1 MTLTPQPSRTAR
13 VTAVLLGA
21 GVLLGACAQPG
32 QLGQPLPAAAG
43 APAAPAPAAAPAA
56 PAAPATIEP
65 ATGTVDARVTVRTP
79 GPAVYSVRT
88 VVLAPGETQE
98 WHRLPGT
105 EMAIV
110 RTGAVTL
117 EREGGC
123 TPARFGEGQALFVSD
138 GVPHRLANDG
148 TAPAELVVTTL
159 LAPGVPDSEDV
170 SSPCPED

>member
-13 VTAVLLGA
+13 VAAVLLGA

-32 QLGQPLPAAAG
+32 QLGQPLPAGAAAP
-43 APAAPAPAAAPAA
+43 APAAPAPAV
-56 PAAPATIEP
+56 PATVEP

-88 VVLAPGETQE
+88 VVLGPGETQE
-98 WHRLPGT
+98 WHRHPGT

-110 RTGAVTL
+110 RTGTVTL

-148 TAPAELVVTTL
+148 TVPVELVVTTL
-159 LAPGVPDSEDV
+159 LAPGAPDRETVP
-170 SSPCPED
+170 SPCPED

>member
-1 MTLTPQPSRTAR
+1 

-148 TAPAELVVTTL
+148 TVPVELVVTTL
-159 LAPGVPDSEDV
+159 LAPGAAERETVP
-170 SSPCPED
+170 SPCPED

>member
-1 MTLTPQPSRTAR
+1 M
-13 VTAVLLGA
+13 
-21 GVLLGACAQPG
+21 
-32 QLGQPLPAAAG
+32 
-43 APAAPAPAAAPAA
+43 
-56 PAAPATIEP
+56 
-65 ATGTVDARVTVRTP
+65 TVRTP

-88 VVLAPGETQE
+88 VVLGPGETQE
-98 WHRLPGT
+98 WHRHPGT

-148 TAPAELVVTTL
+148 TVPVELVVTTL
-159 LAPGVPDSEDV
+159 LAPGAPERETVP
-170 SSPCPED
+170 SPCPED

>member
-13 VTAVLLGA
+13 VAAVLLGA

-32 QLGQPLPAAAG
+32 QLGQPLPAAAP
-43 APAAPAPAAAPAA
+43 APAAPAPAA
-56 PAAPATIEP
+56 PAAPATVEP

-88 VVLAPGETQE
+88 VVLGPGETQE

-148 TAPAELVVTTL
+148 TVPVELVVTTL
-159 LAPGVPDSEDV
+159 LAPGAPDRETVP
-170 SSPCPED
+170 SPCPED

>member
-13 VTAVLLGA
+13 VAALLLGA

-32 QLGQPLPAAAG
+32 QLGQPLPAAAR

-56 PAAPATIEP
+56 PPTVEP

-88 VVLAPGETQE
+88 VVLGPGETQE

-148 TAPAELVVTTL
+148 TVPVELVVTTL
-159 LAPGVPDSEDV
+159 LAPGAPDRETVP
-170 SSPCPED
+170 SPCPED

>member
-13 VTAVLLGA
+13 VAAVLLGA

-32 QLGQPLPAAAG
+32 QLGQPLPAAA
-43 APAAPAPAAAPAA
+43 APVPVAA
-56 PAAPATIEP
+56 PAAPATVEP

-98 WHRLPGT
+98 WHRHPGT

-110 RTGAVTL
+110 RIGAVTL
-117 EREGGC
+117 ERAGGC

-138 GVPHRLANDG
+138 GVPHRLANDR

-159 LAPGVPDSEDV
+159 LTPGAPERETVP
-170 SSPCPED
+170 SPCPEG

>member
-1 MTLTPQPSRTAR
+1 VTLTPQPSRTAR

-148 TAPAELVVTTL
+148 TVPVELVVTTL
-159 LAPGVPDSEDV
+159 LAPGAAERETVP
-170 SSPCPED
+170 SPCPED

>member
-13 VTAVLLGA
+13 VAAVLLGA
-21 GVLLGACAQPG
+21 GVLLGSCAQPG
-32 QLGQPLPAAAG
+32 QLGQPLPAAAR
-43 APAAPAPAAAPAA
+43 A
-56 PAAPATIEP
+56 PAAPATVEP

-88 VVLAPGETQE
+88 VMLAPGETQE
-98 WHRLPGT
+98 WHRHPGT

-110 RTGAVTL
+110 RNGAVTL

-159 LAPGVPDSEDV
+159 LAPGAPDRETVP
-170 SSPCPED
+170 SPCPEG

>member
-13 VTAVLLGA
+13 VAAVLLGA

-32 QLGQPLPAAAG
+32 QLGQPLPAAAP
-43 APAAPAPAAAPAA
+43 APAPAPAAAH
-56 PAAPATIEP
+56 AAPATVEP
-65 ATGTVDARVTVRTP
+65 ATGTVDARVSVRTP

-88 VVLAPGETQE
+88 VMLAPGETQE
-98 WHRLPGT
+98 WHRHPGT

-110 RTGAVTL
+110 RNGAVTL

-159 LAPGVPDSEDV
+159 LAPGAPERETVP
-170 SSPCPED
+170 SPCPEG

>member
-13 VTAVLLGA
+13 VAAVLLGA

-32 QLGQPLPAAAG
+32 QLGQPLPAAPA
-43 APAAPAPAAAPAA
+43 APPPGAPAPAAAPAA
-56 PAAPATIEP
+56 PTTVEP

-98 WHRLPGT
+98 WHRRPGT

-159 LAPGVPDSEDV
+159 LAPGVPERETV
-170 SSPCPED
+170 PSPCPEG

>member
-1 MTLTPQPSRTAR
+1 M
-13 VTAVLLGA
+13 
-21 GVLLGACAQPG
+21 
-32 QLGQPLPAAAG
+32 
-43 APAAPAPAAAPAA
+43 
-56 PAAPATIEP
+56 
-65 ATGTVDARVTVRTP
+65 TVRTP

-88 VVLAPGETQE
+88 VVLTPGETQE

-159 LAPGVPDSEDV
+159 LAPGAPDRETVP
-170 SSPCPED
+170 SPCPEG

>member
-1 MTLTPQPSRTAR
+1 VTLTPQPSRTAR
-13 VTAVLLGA
+13 VAAVLLGA

-32 QLGQPLPAAAG
+32 QLGQPLPAPAAPPPG
-43 APAAPAPAAAPAA
+43 APAPAAAPAA
-56 PAAPATIEP
+56 PATVEP

-98 WHRLPGT
+98 WHRRPGT

-148 TAPAELVVTTL
+148 TVPVELVVTTL
-159 LAPGVPDSEDV
+159 LAPGAAERETVP
-170 SSPCPED
+170 SPCPED

>member
-13 VTAVLLGA
+13 VAALLLGA

-32 QLGQPLPAAAG
+32 QLGQPLPAAAR

-56 PAAPATIEP
+56 PATVEP

-88 VVLAPGETQE
+88 VVLGPGETQE

-148 TAPAELVVTTL
+148 TVPVELVVTTL
-159 LAPGVPDSEDV
+159 LAPGAPDRETVP
-170 SSPCPED
+170 SPCPED

>member
-1 MTLTPQPSRTAR
+1 VTLTPQPSRTAR
-13 VTAVLLGA
+13 VAAVLLGA

-32 QLGQPLPAAAG
+32 QLGQPLPAPAAPPPG
-43 APAAPAPAAAPAA
+43 APAPAAAPAA
-56 PAAPATIEP
+56 PATVEP

-98 WHRLPGT
+98 WHRRPGT

-148 TAPAELVVTTL
+148 TVPVELVVTTL
-159 LAPGVPDSEDV
+159 LAPGAPDRETVP
-170 SSPCPED
+170 SPCPED